1 MAKGS
6 KMTNIIESGIH
17 LDVKMDN
24 IVNERLR
31 EQTAKITSLL
41 DGAKYNLYEVAM
53 RLLVI
58 KNEELYKDDNLT
70 DIYDYTKKFFGYGK
84 NMTYKMIKT
93 AETLVEEKMLDENK
107 VEYRSIICHDDS
119 DYSMSQLFELGT
131 LAPKEVVELDADGAI
146 NPSMTTKE
154 IREVVKDT
162 KEMMKKESESE
173 EEPTEEPTEG
183 ETEVEEGEPIIV
195 DTTAFKAELYNFLS
209 NLVANNKDVMDVL
222 AVTEKKT
229 VKAINSL
236 IEIVAPK
243 SNN

>member
-1 MAKGS
+1 
-6 KMTNIIESGIH
+6 MTNIIESGIH

-24 IVNERLR
+24 LVNERLK
-31 EQTAKITSLL
+31 EQTVKISSLL

-58 KNEELYKDDNLT
+58 KNEELYKDDNFT
-70 DIYDYTKKFFGYGK
+70 DIYDYTKKVFGYGK
-84 NMTYKMIKT
+84 NMTYKMVKT
-93 AETLVEEKMLDENK
+93 AETLVEQKGE
-107 VEYRSIICHDDS
+107 EYRSIICHDDS

-162 KEMMKKESESE
+162 KEMMKNEAES
-173 EEPTEEPTEG
+173 EEPTEG

-195 DTTAFKAELYNFLS
+195 DTTAFKAELFKVLS
-209 NLVANNKDVMDVL
+209 EMIANNKEAMDVL
-222 AVTEKKT
+222 AVTEKKM

-236 IEIVAPK
+236 VEMVAPK

>member
-1 MAKGS
+1 
-6 KMTNIIESGIH
+6 MTNIIESGIH

-162 KEMMKKESESE
+162 KEMMKNEAES
-173 EEPTEEPTEG
+173 EEPTEG
-183 ETEVEEGEPIIV
+183 DETEVEEGEAIVV
-195 DTTAFKAELYNFLS
+195 DTTAFKAELFKVLS
-209 NLVANNKDVMDVL
+209 EMIANNKDVMDVL

-243 SNN
+243 NN

>member
-1 MAKGS
+1 
-6 KMTNIIESGIH
+6 MTNIIESGIH

-24 IVNERLR
+24 LVNERLK
-31 EQTAKITSLL
+31 EQTIKITSLL

-58 KNEELYKDDNLT
+58 KNEELYKDDGFI
-70 DIYDYTKKFFGYGK
+70 DVYDYTKKTLGYGK
-84 NMTYKMIKT
+84 NMVYKMLKT
-93 AETLVEEKMLDENK
+93 AESLVEEAQ
-107 VEYRSIICHDDS
+107 VEDKTIYRSIICHDES

-162 KEMMKKESESE
+162 KEMMKKESEGE
-173 EEPTEEPTEG
+173 EEPTEDG
-183 ETEVEEGEPIIV
+183 EAEVEEGEAIVV

-209 NLVANNKDVMDVL
+209 DLVANNKEVMDVL

>member
-6 KMTNIIESGIH
+6 KMTDIIESGIH
-17 LDVKMDN
+17 FEVKMDN
-24 IVNERLR
+24 LVNERLR

-58 KNEELYKDDNLT
+58 KNEELYKEDNFT
-70 DIYDYTKKFFGYGK
+70 DIYDYTKKVFGYGK
-84 NMTYKMIKT
+84 NMTYKMVKT

-162 KEMMKKESESE
+162 KEMMKNEAESE
-173 EEPTEEPTEG
+173 ESTEG
-183 ETEVEEGEPIIV
+183 DEAEIEEGEAIVV
-195 DTTAFKAELYNFLS
+195 DTTAFKAELFKVLS
-209 NLVANNKDVMDVL
+209 EMIANNKEVMDVL

>member
-1 MAKGS
+1 
-6 KMTNIIESGIH
+6 MTNIIESGIH

-24 IVNERLR
+24 LVNERLR
-31 EQTAKITSLL
+31 EQTVKISNLL

-58 KNEELYKDDNLT
+58 KNEELYKEDNFT
-70 DIYDYTKKFFGYGK
+70 DIYDYTKKVFGYGK

-93 AETLVEEKMLDENK
+93 AETLVEQKGE
-107 VEYRSIICHDDS
+107 EYRSIICHDDS

-162 KEMMKKESESE
+162 KEMMKKEAEGE
-173 EEPTEEPTEG
+173 EEPTEG
-183 ETEVEEGEPIIV
+183 ETEGEAEIEEGEPIIV
-195 DTTAFKAELYNFLS
+195 DTTAFKAELFKVLS
-209 NLVANNKDVMDVL
+209 EMVANNKEVMDVL

>member
-1 MAKGS
+1 
-6 KMTNIIESGIH
+6 MTNIIESGIH

-173 EEPTEEPTEG
+173 EEPTEG
-183 ETEVEEGEPIIV
+183 ETEIEDGEPIIV
-195 DTTAFKAELYNFLS
+195 DTTAFKAELFKVLS
-209 NLVANNKDVMDVL
+209 DMVANNKDVMDVL

>member
-1 MAKGS
+1 
-6 KMTNIIESGIH
+6 MTDIIESGIH
-17 LDVKMDN
+17 FEVKMDN
-24 IVNERLR
+24 LVNERLR

-58 KNEELYKDDNLT
+58 KKEELYKDDNFVN
-70 DIYDYTKKFFGYGK
+70 IYDYTKKVFGYGK
-84 NMTYKMIKT
+84 NMTYKMITT
-93 AETLVEEKMLDENK
+93 AEALIEEKMLDENK

-162 KEMMKKESESE
+162 KEMMKKESE
-173 EEPTEEPTEG
+173 EEPTEGETEG
-183 ETEVEEGEPIIV
+183 ETEVEEGEAIVV
-195 DTTAFKAELYNFLS
+195 DTTAFKAELFKVLS
-209 NLVANNKDVMDVL
+209 DMVANNKDVMDVL

>member
-1 MAKGS
+1 
-6 KMTNIIESGIH
+6 MTNIIESGIH

-162 KEMMKKESESE
+162 KEMMKNEAES
-173 EEPTEEPTEG
+173 EEPTEG
-183 ETEVEEGEPIIV
+183 DETEVEEGEAIVV
-195 DTTAFKAELYNFLS
+195 DTTAFKAELFKVLS
-209 NLVANNKDVMDVL
+209 DMVANNKDVMDVL

-243 SNN
+243 NN

>member
-1 MAKGS
+1 
-6 KMTNIIESGIH
+6 MTDIIESGIH

-24 IVNERLR
+24 LVNERLK

-41 DGAKYNLYEVAM
+41 NGAKYSLYEVAM

-58 KNEELYKDDNLT
+58 KNEELYKDDGFTNV
-70 DIYDYTKKFFGYGK
+70 YDYTKKMFGYGK
-84 NMTYKMIKT
+84 NMTYKMITT
-93 AETLVEEKMLDENK
+93 AETLVEQKGE
-107 VEYRSIICHDDS
+107 EYRSIICHDES

-173 EEPTEEPTEG
+173 EEPTEG
-183 ETEVEEGEPIIV
+183 ETEIEEGEPIIV
-195 DTTAFKAELYNFLS
+195 DTTAFKAELFKVLS
-209 NLVANNKDVMDVL
+209 EMVANNKDVMDVL

-243 SNN
+243 NN

>member
-1 MAKGS
+1 
-6 KMTNIIESGIH
+6 MTNIIESGIH

-24 IVNERLR
+24 LVNERLR

-58 KNEELYKDDNLT
+58 KTEELYKEDNFV
-70 DIYDYTKKFFGYGK
+70 DIYDYTKKVFGYGK
-84 NMTYKMIKT
+84 NMTYKMVKT
-93 AETLVEEKMLDENK
+93 AETLVEENK
-107 VEYRSIICHDDS
+107 GVYRSIICHDDS

-162 KEMMKKESESE
+162 KEMMKNEGEGE
-173 EEPTEEPTEG
+173 EEPTEG
-183 ETEVEEGEPIIV
+183 ETEIEEGEPIIV
-195 DTTAFKAELYNFLS
+195 DTTTFKAELYNFLS
-209 NLVANNKDVMDVL
+209 DLVANNKEVMDVL

>member
-1 MAKGS
+1 
-6 KMTNIIESGIH
+6 MTDIIESGIH

-24 IVNERLR
+24 LVNERLK

-41 DGAKYNLYEVAM
+41 NGAKYSLYEVAM

-58 KNEELYKDDNLT
+58 KKEELYKDDGFTNV
-70 DIYDYTKKFFGYGK
+70 YDYTKKMFGYGK
-84 NMTYKMIKT
+84 NMTYKMITT
-93 AETLVEEKMLDENK
+93 AETLVEQKGE
-107 VEYRSIICHDDS
+107 EYRSIICHDES

-173 EEPTEEPTEG
+173 EEPTEG
-183 ETEVEEGEPIIV
+183 ETEIEEGEPIIV
-195 DTTAFKAELYNFLS
+195 DTTAFKAELFKVLS
-209 NLVANNKDVMDVL
+209 EMVANNKDVMDVL

>member
-1 MAKGS
+1 
-6 KMTNIIESGIH
+6 MTSIIESGIH

-24 IVNERLR
+24 LVNERLR

-58 KNEELYKDDNLT
+58 KTEELYKEDNFT
-70 DIYDYTKKFFGYGK
+70 DIYDYTKKVFGYGK
-84 NMTYKMIKT
+84 NMTYKMVKT
-93 AETLVEEKMLDENK
+93 AETLVEQKGE
-107 VEYRSIICHDDS
+107 EYRSIICHDDS

-162 KEMMKKESESE
+162 KEMMKKESEGE
-173 EEPTEEPTEG
+173 EEPTEG

-195 DTTAFKAELYNFLS
+195 DTTAFKSELFKVLS
-209 NLVANNKDVMDVL
+209 EMIANNKEVMDVL

>member
-1 MAKGS
+1 
-6 KMTNIIESGIH
+6 MTNIIESGIH

-24 IVNERLR
+24 LVNERLK
-31 EQTAKITSLL
+31 EQTIKITSLL

-58 KNEELYKDDNLT
+58 KNEELYKEDNFT
-70 DIYDYTKKFFGYGK
+70 DIYDYTKNVLGYGK
-84 NMTYKMIKT
+84 NMVYKMLKT
-93 AETLVEEKMLDENK
+93 AETLVEEAQ
-107 VEYRSIICHDDS
+107 VEDKTIYRSIICHDES

-162 KEMMKKESESE
+162 KEMMKNEAEGE
-173 EEPTEEPTEG
+173 EEPTEG
-183 ETEVEEGEPIIV
+183 EEAEVEEGEAIVV

-209 NLVANNKDVMDVL
+209 DLVANNKEVMDVL

>member
-1 MAKGS
+1 
-6 KMTNIIESGIH
+6 MTDIIESGIH

-24 IVNERLR
+24 LVNERLK

-41 DGAKYNLYEVAM
+41 NGAKYSLYEVAM

-58 KNEELYKDDNLT
+58 KKEELYKDDGFTNV
-70 DIYDYTKKFFGYGK
+70 YDYTKKMFGYGK
-84 NMTYKMIKT
+84 NMTYKMITT
-93 AETLVEEKMLDENK
+93 AETLVEQKGE
-107 VEYRSIICHDDS
+107 EYRSIICHDES

-162 KEMMKKESESE
+162 KEMMKKESEGE
-173 EEPTEEPTEG
+173 EEPTEG
-183 ETEVEEGEPIIV
+183 ETEVEDGEPIIV
-195 DTTAFKAELYNFLS
+195 DTTAFKAELFKVLS
-209 NLVANNKDVMDVL
+209 EIISNNKDVMDVL

>member
-1 MAKGS
+1 
-6 KMTNIIESGIH
+6 MTNIIESGIH

-24 IVNERLR
+24 LVNERLK
-31 EQTAKITSLL
+31 EQTIKIASLL

-58 KNEELYKDDNLT
+58 KNDELYKDNFV
-70 DIYDYTKKFFGYGK
+70 DIYDYTKKVFGYGK

-93 AETLVEEKMLDENK
+93 AESLVEEAQ
-107 VEYRSIICHDDS
+107 VEDKTIYRSIICHDES

-162 KEMMKKESESE
+162 KEMMKNESESE
-173 EEPTEEPTEG
+173 EST
-183 ETEVEEGEPIIV
+183 EEGEAEIEEGEAIVV
-195 DTTAFKAELYNFLS
+195 DTTAFKAELFKVLS
-209 NLVANNKDVMDVL
+209 EIVANNKEVMDVL

>member
-1 MAKGS
+1 
-6 KMTNIIESGIH
+6 MTNIIESGIH

-24 IVNERLR
+24 LVNERLR

-58 KNEELYKDDNLT
+58 KKEELYKEDNFV
-70 DIYDYTKKFFGYGK
+70 DIYDYTKKVFGYGK
-84 NMTYKMIKT
+84 NMTYKMVKT

-107 VEYRSIICHDDS
+107 VEYRSIICHDES

-131 LAPKEVVELDADGAI
+131 LAPEEVVDLDADGAI

-162 KEMMKKESESE
+162 KEMMKKEAEGE
-173 EEPTEEPTEG
+173 DTEEG
-183 ETEVEEGEPIIV
+183 EAEVEEGEPIVV
-195 DTTAFKAELYNFLS
+195 DTTAFKAELFKVLS
-209 NLVANNKDVMDVL
+209 EMVANNKEVMDVL

>member
-1 MAKGS
+1 
-6 KMTNIIESGIH
+6 MTNIIESGIH

-24 IVNERLR
+24 LVNERLR

-58 KNEELYKDDNLT
+58 KNEELYKDDNFT
-70 DIYDYTKKFFGYGK
+70 DIYDYTKNVLGYGK
-84 NMTYKMIKT
+84 NMVYKMLKT
-93 AETLVEEKMLDENK
+93 AETLVEEKVLDENK
-107 VEYRSIICHDDS
+107 VEYRSIICHDES

-162 KEMMKKESESE
+162 KEMMKKESEGE
-173 EEPTEEPTEG
+173 EEPTEG
-183 ETEVEEGEPIIV
+183 ETEIEDGEPIIV
-195 DTTAFKAELYNFLS
+195 DTTAFKAELFKVLS
-209 NLVANNKDVMDVL
+209 EMIANNKDVMDVL

>member
-1 MAKGS
+1 
-6 KMTNIIESGIH
+6 MTEIIESGIH

-24 IVNERLR
+24 LVNERLK
-31 EQTAKITSLL
+31 EHTARITNLL

-53 RLLVI
+53 HLMVI
-58 KNEELYKDDNLT
+58 KNEELYKEDNFT
-70 DIYDYTKKFFGYGK
+70 DVYDYTKKVFGYGK

-93 AETLVEEKMLDENK
+93 AETLVEQKGE
-107 VEYRSIICHDDS
+107 EYRSIICHDDS

-146 NPSMTTKE
+146 NPSMSTKE

-162 KEMMKKESESE
+162 KEMMKKEAESE
-173 EEPTEEPTEG
+173 EEPTEGETEG
-183 ETEVEEGEPIIV
+183 ETEVEEGEAIVV
-195 DTTAFKAELYNFLS
+195 DTTAFKAELFKVLS
-209 NLVANNKDVMDVL
+209 EMVANNKDVMDVL

-236 IEIVAPK
+236 IEIVAK

>member
-1 MAKGS
+1 
-6 KMTNIIESGIH
+6 MTDIIESGIH

-24 IVNERLR
+24 LVNERLK

-41 DGAKYNLYEVAM
+41 NGAKYSLYEVAM

-58 KNEELYKDDNLT
+58 KKEELYKDDGFTNV
-70 DIYDYTKKFFGYGK
+70 YDYTKKMFGYGK
-84 NMTYKMIKT
+84 NMTYKMITT
-93 AETLVEEKMLDENK
+93 AETLVEQKGE
-107 VEYRSIICHDDS
+107 EYRSIICHDES

-173 EEPTEEPTEG
+173 EEPTEG
-183 ETEVEEGEPIIV
+183 ETEIEEGEPIIV
-195 DTTAFKAELYNFLS
+195 DTTAFKAELFKVLS
-209 NLVANNKDVMDVL
+209 EMVANNKDVMDVL

-243 SNN
+243 NN

>member
-1 MAKGS
+1 
-6 KMTNIIESGIH
+6 MTNIIESGIH

-24 IVNERLR
+24 LVNERLR

-58 KNEELYKDDNLT
+58 KTEELYKDDNFT
-70 DIYDYTKKFFGYGK
+70 DIYDYTKKVFGYGK
-84 NMTYKMIKT
+84 NMTYKMVKT
-93 AETLVEEKMLDENK
+93 AETLVEENK
-107 VEYRSIICHDDS
+107 GVFRSIICHDDS

-162 KEMMKKESESE
+162 KEMAKKANSTEDGEGE
-173 EEPTEEPTEG
+173 EEVEIEEVEG
-183 ETEVEEGEPIIV
+183 ELDLV
-195 DTTAFKAELYNFLS
+195 DVDGFKASIYKALS
-209 NLVANNKDVMDVL
+209 DLISNNKDAFESLD
-222 AVTEKKT
+222 KKT
-229 VKAINSL
+229 NKAISSL
-236 IEIVAPK
+236 MALTAPITK
-243 SNN
+243 GNN

>member
-1 MAKGS
+1 
-6 KMTNIIESGIH
+6 MTDIIESGIH
-17 LDVKMDN
+17 FEVKMDN
-24 IVNERLR
+24 LVNERLR

-58 KNEELYKDDNLT
+58 KKEELYKDDNFVN
-70 DIYDYTKKFFGYGK
+70 IYDYTKKVFGYGK
-84 NMTYKMIKT
+84 NMTYKMITT
-93 AETLVEEKMLDENK
+93 AEALVEEKMLDENK
-107 VEYRSIICHDDS
+107 VEYRSIICHDDC

-131 LAPKEVVELDADGAI
+131 LAPKEVVELDAEGAI
-146 NPSMTTKE
+146 TPSMTTKE
-154 IREVVKDT
+154 IREVVKET
-162 KEMMKKESESE
+162 KEEKKEAESE
-173 EEPTEEPTEG
+173 EEPTEG

-195 DTTAFKAELYNFLS
+195 DTTAFKAELFKVLS
-209 NLVANNKDVMDVL
+209 EMIANNKEVMDVL

-236 IEIVAPK
+236 VEMVAPK

>member
-1 MAKGS
+1 
-6 KMTNIIESGIH
+6 MTNIIESGIH

-162 KEMMKKESESE
+162 KEMLKNESES
-173 EEPTEEPTEG
+173 EEPTEG
-183 ETEVEEGEPIIV
+183 ETEIEDGEPIIV
-195 DTTAFKAELYNFLS
+195 DTTAFKAELFKVLS
-209 NLVANNKDVMDVL
+209 EMVANNKDVMDVL

>member
-1 MAKGS
+1 
-6 KMTNIIESGIH
+6 MTEIIESGIH

-24 IVNERLR
+24 LVNERLK
-31 EQTAKITSLL
+31 EHTARITSLL

-53 RLLVI
+53 HLMVI
-58 KNEELYKDDNLT
+58 KNEELYKDDNFT
-70 DIYDYTKKFFGYGK
+70 DIYDYTKKVFGYGK
-84 NMTYKMIKT
+84 NMTYKMVKT
-93 AETLVEEKMLDENK
+93 AETLVEQKGE
-107 VEYRSIICHDDS
+107 EYRSIICHDDS

-146 NPSMTTKE
+146 NPSMSTKE

-162 KEMMKKESESE
+162 KEMMKKEAESE
-173 EEPTEEPTEG
+173 EEPTEDG
-183 ETEVEEGEPIIV
+183 EAEVEEGEAIVV
-195 DTTAFKAELYNFLS
+195 DTTAFKAELFKVLS
-209 NLVANNKDVMDVL
+209 EMIANNKDVMDVL
-222 AVTEKKT
+222 ALTEKKT

>member
-1 MAKGS
+1 
-6 KMTNIIESGIH
+6 MTEIIESGIH

-24 IVNERLR
+24 LVNERLK
-31 EQTAKITSLL
+31 EHTARITSLL

-53 RLLVI
+53 HLMVI
-58 KNEELYKDDNLT
+58 KNEELYKDDNFV
-70 DIYDYTKKFFGYGK
+70 DIYDYTKKVFGYGK
-84 NMTYKMIKT
+84 NMTYKMVKT
-93 AETLVEEKMLDENK
+93 AETLVEQKGE
-107 VEYRSIICHDDS
+107 EYRSIICHDDS

-146 NPSMTTKE
+146 NPSMSTKE

-173 EEPTEEPTEG
+173 GEGEPTEG
-183 ETEVEEGEPIIV
+183 EAEIEEGEPIIV

>member
-1 MAKGS
+1 
-6 KMTNIIESGIH
+6 MTNIIESGIH

-173 EEPTEEPTEG
+173 EEPTEG
-183 ETEVEEGEPIIV
+183 DETEVEEGEAIVV
-195 DTTAFKAELYNFLS
+195 DTTAFKAELFKVLS
-209 NLVANNKDVMDVL
+209 EMVANNKDVMDVL

>member
-1 MAKGS
+1 
-6 KMTNIIESGIH
+6 MTDIIESGIRFN
-17 LDVKMDN
+17 VKMDN
-24 IVNERLR
+24 LVNERLK
-31 EQTAKITSLL
+31 EHTARITSLL

-53 RLLVI
+53 HLMVI
-58 KNEELYKDDNLT
+58 NDEELYKDDNFT
-70 DIYDYTKKFFGYGK
+70 DVYDYTKKVFGYGK

-93 AETLVEEKMLDENK
+93 AKTLVEEKGE
-107 VEYRSIICHDDS
+107 EYRSIICHDDC

-146 NPSMTTKE
+146 NPSMTTKQ

-162 KEMMKKESESE
+162 KEMMENEAES
-173 EEPTEEPTEG
+173 EEPTEG
-183 ETEVEEGEPIIV
+183 EAEVEEGEAIVV
-195 DTTAFKAELYNFLS
+195 DTTAFKAELFKVLS
-209 NLVANNKDVMDVL
+209 EMVANNKEVMDVL

>member
-1 MAKGS
+1 
-6 KMTNIIESGIH
+6 MTNIIESGIH

-24 IVNERLR
+24 LVNERLK

-58 KNEELYKDDNLT
+58 KNEELYKEDNFT
-70 DIYDYTKKFFGYGK
+70 DVYDYTKKVFGYGK

-93 AETLVEEKMLDENK
+93 AETLVEEKRVEENK
-107 VEYRSIICHDDS
+107 VEYRSIICHDES

-173 EEPTEEPTEG
+173 EEPTEEG
-183 ETEVEEGEPIIV
+183 EAEIEEGEAIVV

-209 NLVANNKDVMDVL
+209 NLVANNKEVMDVL

>member
-1 MAKGS
+1 
-6 KMTNIIESGIH
+6 MTNIIESGIH

-162 KEMMKKESESE
+162 KEMMKNEAENEES
-173 EEPTEEPTEG
+173 TEG
-183 ETEVEEGEPIIV
+183 DETEVEEGEAIVV
-195 DTTAFKAELYNFLS
+195 DTTAFKAELFKVLS
-209 NLVANNKDVMDVL
+209 EMVANNKDVMDVL

>member
-1 MAKGS
+1 
-6 KMTNIIESGIH
+6 MTNIIESGIH

-24 IVNERLR
+24 LVNERLR
-31 EQTAKITSLL
+31 EQTAKIASLL

-58 KNEELYKDDNLT
+58 KKEELYKDNFV
-70 DIYDYTKKFFGYGK
+70 DIYDYTKKVFGYGK
-84 NMTYKMIKT
+84 NMTYKMVKT
-93 AETLVEEKMLDENK
+93 AEALVEEAQ
-107 VEYRSIICHDDS
+107 VEDKTIYRSIICHDES

-162 KEMMKKESESE
+162 KEMMKNESESE
-173 EEPTEEPTEG
+173 EPTEEG
-183 ETEVEEGEPIIV
+183 EAEIEEGEAIVV
-195 DTTAFKAELYNFLS
+195 DTTAFKAELFKVLS
-209 NLVANNKDVMDVL
+209 EMVANNKEVMDVL

-236 IEIVAPK
+236 IEMVAPK

>member
-1 MAKGS
+1 
-6 KMTNIIESGIH
+6 MTEIIESGIH

-24 IVNERLR
+24 LVNERLK
-31 EQTAKITSLL
+31 EHTARITSLL

-53 RLLVI
+53 HLMVI
-58 KNEELYKDDNLT
+58 KNEELYKDDNFV
-70 DIYDYTKKFFGYGK
+70 DIYDYTKKVFGYGK
-84 NMTYKMIKT
+84 NMTYKMITT
-93 AETLVEEKMLDENK
+93 AEALIEEKMLDENK
-107 VEYRSIICHDDS
+107 VEYCSIICHDDS

-146 NPSMTTKE
+146 NPSMSTKE

-162 KEMMKKESESE
+162 KEMMKKEAESE
-173 EEPTEEPTEG
+173 EEPTEG
-183 ETEVEEGEPIIV
+183 ETEIEEGEPIIV
-195 DTTAFKAELYNFLS
+195 DTTAFKAELFKVLS
-209 NLVANNKDVMDVL
+209 EMVANNKDVMDVL

>member
-1 MAKGS
+1 
-6 KMTNIIESGIH
+6 MTNIIESGIR

-58 KNEELYKDDNLT
+58 KNEELYKEDNFV
-70 DIYDYTKKFFGYGK
+70 DIYDYTKKVFGYGK
-84 NMTYKMIKT
+84 NMTYKMVKT

-162 KEMMKKESESE
+162 KEMMKNEAED
-173 EEPTEEPTEG
+173 EEPTEG
-183 ETEVEEGEPIIV
+183 DEAEVEEGEAIVV
-195 DTTAFKAELYNFLS
+195 DTTAFKAELFKVLS
-209 NLVANNKDVMDVL
+209 EMIANNKEVMDVL

>member
-1 MAKGS
+1 
-6 KMTNIIESGIH
+6 MTEIIESGIH

-24 IVNERLR
+24 LVNERLK
-31 EQTAKITSLL
+31 EHTARITSLL

-53 RLLVI
+53 HLMVI
-58 KNEELYKDDNLT
+58 KNEELYKDDNFV
-70 DIYDYTKKFFGYGK
+70 DIYDYTKKVFGYGK
-84 NMTYKMIKT
+84 NMTYKMVKT
-93 AETLVEEKMLDENK
+93 AETLVEQKGE
-107 VEYRSIICHDDS
+107 EYRSIICHDDS

-146 NPSMTTKE
+146 NPSMSTKE

-162 KEMMKKESESE
+162 KEMMKNEAES
-173 EEPTEEPTEG
+173 EEPTEG
-183 ETEVEEGEPIIV
+183 DETEVEEGEAIVV
-195 DTTAFKAELYNFLS
+195 DTTAFKAELFKVLS
-209 NLVANNKDVMDVL
+209 EMIANNKEVMDVL

-236 IEIVAPK
+236 IEIVAK

>member
-1 MAKGS
+1 
-6 KMTNIIESGIH
+6 MTNIIESGIH

-24 IVNERLR
+24 LVNERLK
-31 EQTAKITSLL
+31 EQTIKISSLL

-58 KNEELYKDDNLT
+58 KSEELYKEDNFV
-70 DIYDYTKKFFGYGK
+70 DIYDYTKKVFGYGK
-84 NMTYKMIKT
+84 NMTYKMVKT
-93 AETLVEEKMLDENK
+93 AETLVEQKGE
-107 VEYRSIICHDDS
+107 EYRSIICHDDS

-162 KEMMKKESESE
+162 KEMMKKEAESE
-173 EEPTEEPTEG
+173 EEPTEG
-183 ETEVEEGEPIIV
+183 EEAEIEEGEAIVV
-195 DTTAFKAELYNFLS
+195 DTTAFKAELFKVLS
-209 NLVANNKDVMDVL
+209 EIVANNKEVMDVL

>member
-1 MAKGS
+1 
-6 KMTNIIESGIH
+6 MTDIIESGIY

-24 IVNERLR
+24 LVNERLK

-41 DGAKYNLYEVAM
+41 NGAKYSLYEVAM

-58 KNEELYKDDNLT
+58 KKEELYKDDGFTN
-70 DIYDYTKKFFGYGK
+70 IYDYTKKMFGYGK
-84 NMTYKMIKT
+84 NMTYKMIST
-93 AETLVEEKMLDENK
+93 AETLVEQKGE
-107 VEYRSIICHDDS
+107 EYRSIICHDES

-173 EEPTEEPTEG
+173 EEPTEG
-183 ETEVEEGEPIIV
+183 ETEIEDGEPIIV
-195 DTTAFKAELYNFLS
+195 DTTAFKAELFKVLS
-209 NLVANNKDVMDVL
+209 EMVANNKDVMDVL

>member
-1 MAKGS
+1 
-6 KMTNIIESGIH
+6 MTDIIESGIY

-24 IVNERLR
+24 IVNERLK
-31 EQTAKITSLL
+31 EQTVKISSLL
-41 DGAKYNLYEVAM
+41 NGAKYSLYEVAM

-58 KNEELYKDDNLT
+58 KNEELYKEDGFT
-70 DIYDYTKKFFGYGK
+70 DIYDYTKKTFGYGK
-84 NMTYKMIKT
+84 NMTYKMVKT
-93 AETLVEEKMLDENK
+93 AETLVEQKGE
-107 VEYRSIICHDDS
+107 EYRSIICHDES

-146 NPSMTTKE
+146 NPSMSTKE

-162 KEMMKKESESE
+162 KEMMKKEAEGE
-173 EEPTEEPTEG
+173 EEPTEG

-195 DTTAFKAELYNFLS
+195 DTTAFKAELFKVLS
-209 NLVANNKDVMDVL
+209 EMIANNKEVMDVL

>member
-1 MAKGS
+1 
-6 KMTNIIESGIH
+6 MTNIIESGIH

-162 KEMMKKESESE
+162 KEMMKNEAES
-173 EEPTEEPTEG
+173 EEPTEG
-183 ETEVEEGEPIIV
+183 DETEVEEGEAIVV
-195 DTTAFKAELYNFLS
+195 DTTAFKAELFKVLS
-209 NLVANNKDVMDVL
+209 DMVANNKDVMDVL